1 VKRERPALSKRL
13 GRRMGVRAVTERQK
27 NLTQRRKGAKVK
39 RRTDFIKRLDSDL
52 SVLCVS
58 VVNFPLCVRGGLRAF
73 GPGDRVKPR
82 DPRETLKVSVSC
94 VDGTV
99 VGKRKCSELS
109 ISDKVS
115 APPGVL

>member
-1 VKRERPALSKRL
+1 MMRSRANFMRSAPSFDLSLKRS
-13 GRRMGVRAVTERQK
+13 
-27 NLTQRRKGAKVK
+27 
-39 RRTDFIKRLDSDL
+39 IKRLDSDL

-82 DPRETLKVSVSC
+82 DPGKTLKVGVSC
-94 VDGTV
+94 VDSTV
-99 VGKRKCSELS
+99 VGQRKCPELS
-109 ISDKVS
+109 VSDKVP